1 MSTLPLRRLNI
12 HDYLILFGGVRIV
25 CAIAV
30 KEKETP
36 PLSFGTL
43 SDPQVQTARLIGD
56 PYRLL
61 PIEIA
66 YVTVYPSC
74 TDGNRFPDSA
84 ISAT

>member
-36 PLSFGTL
+36 PLSFWNPLRPASLNGSLYRRSLQTL
-43 SDPQVQTARLIGD
+43 AD
-56 PYRLL
+56 
-61 PIEIA
+61 
-66 YVTVYPSC
+66 
-74 TDGNRFPDSA
+74 
-84 ISAT
+84 